1 MSLIKWFPLFIAG
14 AIMESTTQ
22 LCLKKGAIV
31 HKEIS
36 GFAYYLK
43 LIKNKWVII
52 GILSYLVE
60 MVIWIVLLSYIPLSI
75 AFPLTGLQK
84 IIIVLFSVLILKE
97 KVSKLEWL
105 GVGIITMGIVIIGQ
119 A

>member
-1 MSLIKWFPLFIAG
+1 MSIIKWLPLFIAG

-22 LCLKKGAIV
+22 LCLKKGAII
-31 HKEIS
+31 HKETT
-36 GFAYYLK
+36 GFTYYLK

-52 GILSYLVE
+52 GILAYIIE
-60 MVIWIVLLSYIPLSI
+60 MIIWIILLSYIPLSI

-84 IIIVLFSVLILKE
+84 IIIVFFSVLVLKE
-97 KVSKLEWL
+97 KVNRLEWL
-105 GVGIITMGIVIIGQ
+105 GVGIIVIGIVLIGQ